1 MLARRL
7 TYFQRLNIV
16 RKTKAATDIQDLT
29 RSCAFQR
36 RISGNTSKFGTIYP
50 STVVR
55 KRSLA
60 GMVGAA
66 AGGVTADEVEAL
78 RRQVEDLKVRHVAIC
93 ISILFFDESMC
104 STQEC
109 EDLG

>member
-7 TYFQRLNIV
+7 TCFQRLNIV

-36 RISGNTSKFGTIYP
+36 RISENTSKFGVACP
-50 STVVR
+50 SIVVR

-60 GMVGAA
+60 GMVGAS
-66 AGGVTADEVEAL
+66 AGGASADEVEAL
-78 RRQVEDLKVRHVAIC
+78 RRQVEDLKV
-93 ISILFFDESMC
+93 
-104 STQEC
+104 
-109 EDLG
+109 